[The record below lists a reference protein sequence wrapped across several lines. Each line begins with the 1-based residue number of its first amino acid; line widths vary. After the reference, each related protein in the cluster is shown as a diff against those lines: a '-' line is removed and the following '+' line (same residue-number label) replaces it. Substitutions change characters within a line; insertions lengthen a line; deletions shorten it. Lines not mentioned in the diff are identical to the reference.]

1 MTKFIGISGKKG
13 HGKNFFADLIVPLLI
28 KDFNTNVAI
37 TAFATPIKEFCH
49 NVFGL
54 SYEDMET
61 QEGKLKQ
68 THLKWGDL
76 FFDIRR
82 DNRKDPNDYIT
93 VRELLQVI
101 GTDVWRKRFYDKIWA
116 EAPFH
121 KKWDAGI
128 VLITDCRFPNE
139 IKVVKNY
146 QGILVRVVRPGVISN
161 DNHISEIALDNYD
174 WQEDEIVINKKIH
187 DLMHYYETTL
197 KKKLCE

>member
-28 KDFNTNVAI
+28 KDFNTNVAV

-54 SYEDMET
+54 SYLDMES
-61 QEGKLKQ
+61 QEGKLKP

-76 FFDIRR
+76 FFDIRK
-82 DNRKDPNDYIT
+82 DNHKNPDNYIT
-93 VRELLQVI
+93 VRELLQII
-101 GTDVWRKRFYDKIWA
+101 GTDVWRNRFYDKIWA
-116 EAPFH
+116 EAPFY

-139 IKVVKNY
+139 INVIKKFN
-146 QGILVRVVRPGVISN
+146 GILVRVNRPSVKSN
-161 DNHISEIALDNYD
+161 DNHISETALDNYK
-174 WQEDEIVINKKIH
+174 WQDDEVVLNDKVHNLIY
-187 DLMHYYETTL
+187 YYETVL